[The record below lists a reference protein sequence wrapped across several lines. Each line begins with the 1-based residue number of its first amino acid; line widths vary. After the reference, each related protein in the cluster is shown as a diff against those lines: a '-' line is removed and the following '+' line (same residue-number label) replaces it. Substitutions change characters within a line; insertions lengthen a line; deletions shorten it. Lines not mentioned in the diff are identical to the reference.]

1 MIMLKPDKDR
11 LNYSDLLT
19 PPAGYEVVF
28 AAGTTYSL
36 DLEALIG
43 VPVALSL
50 SEEMDQTFQEDPIYM
65 LEGLRQT
72 ADHMAVFCEAGQ
84 IKVPKEGNSLFAL
97 MEDSVFEVALENE
110 RSFHPKLWLIKY
122 QDKDRNVLHRLL
134 VLSRNLTF
142 DRSWDMALALEGEK
156 QPKPTTKNQP
166 LVDFLKFLVFQ
177 TPHHEKQQHLMDMIK
192 ELPYIHFQSG
202 DKHVPDFQFHPLG
215 IKGYDGE
222 DIGLFESYHHL
233 VIISPFLSEAIISEL
248 HENALSQATQV
259 LITRRSELPKL
270 TNELINAFD
279 VYVLKD
285 TIVEGE
291 GAFSEESDAVD
302 LSQLQDIHAKFY
314 ARSKHN
320 QHLIYMGS
328 ANSSTNAF
336 EGNVEFL
343 LSMQYKKYGFKLHH
357 LLEELFGDKEVDN
370 PFEKIEHLPEEQ
382 EKEEDHKDQLQK
394 AIKAL
399 CRTKSYAVVQK
410 DNENYSIR
418 LFFESLPEEVEFT
431 IGSLLSKAVCEMKKE
446 TVIEQLSL
454 LELGEF
460 YRVTAE
466 TNGESI
472 ERIIKI
478 PTRGIPSDREQA
490 IYRKIIDNPVAF
502 LQYVAFLLADD
513 FLLAGLE
520 QMEKKSMSA
529 VDWSSQTGNYPIL
542 YENMLK
548 AAARSPEKLEDIH
561 HIIEMIDHDD
571 IIPEQFFHLY
581 ETFSHATKGMK
592 K

>member
-1 MIMLKPDKDR
+1 M
-11 LNYSDLLT
+11 
-19 PPAGYEVVF
+19 
-28 AAGTTYSL
+28 
-36 DLEALIG
+36 
-43 VPVALSL
+43 
-50 SEEMDQTFQEDPIYM
+50 
-65 LEGLRQT
+65 
-72 ADHMAVFCEAGQ
+72 
-84 IKVPKEGNSLFAL
+84 
-97 MEDSVFEVALENE
+97 FEVALENE
-110 RSFHPKLWLIKY
+110 RSFHPKVWLIKY
-122 QDKDRNVLHRLL
+122 QDKDRNVLYRLL
-134 VLSRNLTF
+134 VLTRNLTF
-142 DRSWDMALALEGEK
+142 DRSWDMAIALEGEK

-166 LVDFLKFLVFQ
+166 LVDFFKFLVSQ

-202 DKHVPDFQFHPLG
+202 DKHVPDFEFHPLG
-215 IKGYDGE
+215 LEGYDRE
-222 DIGLFESYHHL
+222 DIGLFDSYHHL
-233 VIISPFLSEAIISEL
+233 IIISPFLSEAIISEL

-270 TNELINAFD
+270 TDELINAFD

-320 QHLIYMGS
+320 QHRIYMGS
-328 ANSSTNAF
+328 VNSLMILF
-336 EGNVEFL
+336 VEGNVEFL

-357 LLEELFGDKEVDN
+357 LLDELFGDKETDN

-394 AIKAL
+394 AIKTL
-399 CRTKSYAVVQK
+399 CRTNSHAAVHK
-410 DNENYSIR
+410 DNENYDC
-418 LFFESLPEEVEFT
+418 FESIPEDVEFT
-431 IGSLLSKAVCEMKKE
+431 IGPLLSKAVCEMKKE
-446 TVIEQLSL
+446 TVIDQLSL

-460 YRVTAE
+460 YKVKAE

-472 ERIIKI
+472 QRIIKI
-478 PTRGIPSDREQA
+478 PTQGIPAEREQA

-513 FLLAGLE
+513 FLLAALE
-520 QMEKKSMSA
+520 QMEKKSMA
-529 VDWSSQTGNYPIL
+529 TVDWNSQTGNYPIL
-542 YENMLK
+542 YENMPQGT
-548 AAARSPEKLEDIH
+548 ARSPQKLEDIH

-571 IIPEQFFHLY
+571 IIPEQFFRLY